1 MNTLVVQ
8 FYIPPSSCKRARI
21 IYPTKVY
28 RLPISALR
36 LSSDHRNPVRFVWS
50 LVFYLLEES
59 MLIIWWTISPREYHS
74 PSSQYY
80 GTDMVY

>member
-8 FYIPPSSCKRARI
+8 VYIPLSSCKQTII

-28 RLPISALR
+28 MLPISALR
-36 LSSDHRNPVRFVWS
+36 FYSDHRNIVRFVWS

-59 MLIIWWTISPREYHS
+59 MLIIWWTISPREYHP
-74 PSSQYY
+74 PSSQYF
-80 GTDMVY
+80 GTDMMY